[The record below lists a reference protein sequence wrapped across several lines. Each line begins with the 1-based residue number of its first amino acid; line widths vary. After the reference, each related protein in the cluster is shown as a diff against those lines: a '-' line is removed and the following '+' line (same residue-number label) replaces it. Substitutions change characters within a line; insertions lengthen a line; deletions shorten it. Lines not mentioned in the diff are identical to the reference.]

1 MMTND
6 EMNNELTGLADEIC
20 DLVTDFFVR
29 VEDLDELDDMYGIL
43 KERIQDNTEHLSNA
57 LLGDILKLLLNHQS
71 TTFCNQF
78 VETGIHNILNCG

>member
-43 KERIQDNTEHLSNA
+43 KERIEDNPEHLSNA
-57 LLGDILKLLLNHQS
+57 LLEGVCEMVLQ
-71 TTFCNQF
+71 NQ
-78 VETGIHNILNCG
+78 L